1 MKITPRSL
9 LSVAAL
15 SAVFLAGCAN
25 DKPADGPAGSSVASG
40 EKPVVALVMKSLANE
55 FFQTMQKGAE
65 AHQKEHASEYSLL
78 SNGTKDEGDVSKQ
91 QQLVEQMATQ
101 AKAIVIAPADSKA
114 MVAVCARAM
123 EAGIPVVNIDNKFD
137 ADVLKERG
145 IKIPFVGPDN
155 RKGARMAAE
164 YLASKLKRGD
174 KVAILEGIPT
184 AFNGIQRL
192 LGFQDAIKEAGLE
205 VVASQSAHWETAE
218 ASNVA
223 SAILTSHPEIKAI
236 LCANDSMALGA
247 VAALKAVGKDG
258 KVLVIG
264 FDDISA
270 AESLIK
276 EGKMLATV
284 NQEGDKVAVYGIQYA
299 LDILAKR
306 AEPVDKGT
314 PVRLVTAETL
324 K

>member
-1 MKITPRSL
+1 MIRKRFQ
-9 LSVAAL
+9 LSVLAL
-15 SAVFLAGCAN
+15 GVLLVGCA
-25 DKPADGPAGSSVASG
+25 DSGRGASSVPSSEGSG
-40 EKPVVALVMKSLANE
+40 GKPVVALVMKSLANE

-65 AHQKEHASEYSLL
+65 AHQKEHASEYTLL

-91 QQLVEQMATQ
+91 QQIVEQMTNQ

-114 MVAVCARAM
+114 MIAVCARAM
-123 EAGIPVVNIDNKFD
+123 KAGVPVVNIDNKFD
-137 ADVLKERG
+137 DEVLRQRG

-164 YLASKLKRGD
+164 YLATKLQKGD
-174 KVAILEGIPT
+174 PVAILEGIPT
-184 AFNGIQRL
+184 AYNGIQRL
-192 LGFQDAIKEAGLE
+192 LGFQDAIKAAGLN

-270 AESLIK
+270 AESLIR

-299 LDILAKR
+299 LDILNKKS
-306 AEPVDKGT
+306 EPVDKET
-314 PVRLVTAETL
+314 PVHLVTKETL

>member
-1 MKITPRSL
+1 MISKRSL
-9 LSVAAL
+9 LWVAAFA
-15 SAVFLAGCAN
+15 AVFLAGCGN
-25 DKPADGPAGSSVASG
+25 DKSADGATGKAQSG

-65 AHQKEHASEYSLL
+65 AHQKEHASEYTLL

-123 EAGIPVVNIDNKFD
+123 ESGVPVVNIDNKFD

-164 YLASKLKRGD
+164 YLASKLQKGD

-192 LGFQDAIKEAGLE
+192 LGFQDAIKAAGLD

-258 KVLVIG
+258 KVFVIG

-299 LDILAKR
+299 LDILAKK
-306 AEPVDKGT
+306 AEPVDKET